1 MDNTLERLVD
11 RIYQE
16 GVSKAEGK
24 AAEILAKAE
33 EQARERLK
41 AAEHE
46 AAQITARAN
55 SEAAQI
61 SQNMQSELRLA
72 AARTLSDLK
81 RAISTLLAERV
92 IKEPLQGAF
101 NDENFVRELVTGLTA
116 HAGDREI
123 VISGSE
129 PAIESLRQ
137 KLVIAMQAKLPALV
151 VQGGGK
157 SQGFS
162 VAVKGNGF
170 EIQFDEAAVWDFL
183 NPHLRESTR
192 LLFKSE
198 NDR

>member
-16 GVSKAEGK
+16 GVNKAEGK

-41 AAEHE
+41 AAEQE
-46 AAQITARAN
+46 AARITARAN

-81 RAISTLLAERV
+81 RTISTLLAERV
-92 IKEPLQGAF
+92 IKQPLQGAF
-101 NDENFVRELVTGLTA
+101 ADENFVRELVTGLTA

-129 PAIESLRQ
+129 PAIESLKQ
-137 KLVIAMQAKLPALV
+137 KLVNAMQSKLPAFAI
-151 VQGGGK
+151 QSRGK
-157 SQGFS
+157 GQGFS
-162 VAVKGNGF
+162 VAVKGDGF

-183 NPHLRESTR
+183 GPHLRESSR
-192 LLFKSE
+192 MLFSTE

>member
-1 MDNTLERLVD
+1 MDSTLERLVD

-16 GVSKAEGK
+16 GVNKAEEK

-46 AAQITARAN
+46 AAKITARAN

-72 AARTLSDLK
+72 AARTLSNLK
-81 RAISTLLAERV
+81 RAIGTLLAERV
-92 IKEPLQGAF
+92 IKQPLQGAF
-101 NDENFVRELVTGLTA
+101 TDENFVRELVTGLAA

-123 VISGSE
+123 AVSGSE
-129 PAIESLRQ
+129 PAIESLKQ
-137 KLVIAMQAKLPALV
+137 KLAIAMQAKLPTLV
-151 VQGGGK
+151 VKGHSKGRD
-157 SQGFS
+157 FS
-162 VAVKGNGF
+162 IAVKGDGF

-183 NPHLRESTR
+183 NPHLKEATR
-192 LLFKSE
+192 MLFTTD